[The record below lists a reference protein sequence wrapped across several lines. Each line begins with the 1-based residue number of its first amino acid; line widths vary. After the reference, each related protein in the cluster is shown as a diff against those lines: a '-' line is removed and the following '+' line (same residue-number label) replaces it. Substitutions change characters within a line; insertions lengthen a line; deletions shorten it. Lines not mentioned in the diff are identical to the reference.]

1 MKDKE
6 RINRLIKGRIKN
18 EFKECTSLYK
28 KKKRVRKKGVRLF
41 FKTLKK
47 LDSPGLR
54 FGKLKEEMPFT
65 KNAVSI
71 DIYSLTPV
79 YERELIESLLEKKIS
94 LILDMKNL
102 CFKLRTIGK
111 EIPLMKIKDT
121 KKKELIR
128 QISANF
134 KNIEY
139 IKCW

>member
-6 RINRLIKGRIKN
+6 RINRLMKRKIKN
-18 EFKECTSLYK
+18 EFKECISLYK

-54 FGKLKEEMPFT
+54 FGKLNEEISFKRT
-65 KNAVSI
+65 AISI

-79 YERELIESLLEKKIS
+79 YERELIESLLEKKVS
-94 LILDMKNL
+94 LILDMKDL
-102 CFKLRTIGK
+102 YFKLRAMGK
-111 EIPLMKIKDT
+111 EIPLMEIKNT

-128 QISANF
+128 QISATY

>member
-6 RINRLIKGRIKN
+6 RINRLIKRRIKN
-18 EFKECTSLYK
+18 NFKKCLSSRNEK
-28 KKKRVRKKGVRLF
+28 KKVRKKGVRLF

-54 FGKLKEEMPFT
+54 FGKLNEEISF
-65 KNAVSI
+65 KKIAVSI

-79 YERELIESLLEKKIS
+79 YERGLIESLLEKKVS
-94 LILDMKNL
+94 LILDMKDL

-111 EIPLMKIKDT
+111 EIPLMEIKST

-128 QISANF
+128 QINATY

-139 IKCW
+139 VNCW